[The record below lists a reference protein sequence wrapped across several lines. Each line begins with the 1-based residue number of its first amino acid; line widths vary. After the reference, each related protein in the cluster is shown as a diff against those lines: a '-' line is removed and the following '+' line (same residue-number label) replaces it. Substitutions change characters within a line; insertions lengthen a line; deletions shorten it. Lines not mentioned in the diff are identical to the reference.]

1 MIGPLAKH
9 LEARARYEE
18 EKASNSW
25 GRVSVEAEER
35 FTRTYFSLT
44 LANASFLDGALLIKV
59 DFVPGEVRGTCL
71 FMLDFITE
79 GRNDD
84 ALS

>member
-1 MIGPLAKH
+1 VTVPLAEH

-18 EKASNSW
+18 EKASNPW

-35 FTRTYFSLT
+35 FTRTYFPLT
-44 LANASFLDGALLIKV
+44 LTSELFLEGALLAEV
-59 DFVPGEVRGTCL
+59 DYVPGEILRTSL

-84 ALS
+84 SVS